1 MNQIQQHIKLGEVY
15 RRSDLEYY
23 SSSIDR
29 HLAELT
35 KEGILLK
42 ISQGLYYSPRISK
55 FGTVPPDDNMLIER
69 FLKDE
74 DFLLITPNSYNTLKL
89 GLTQLYNIT
98 WVYNHKR
105 KGKFEL
111 NGKCFEFK
119 LKTSFPNVITREFLL
134 VDLLNN
140 LESLAEDKMM
150 LLNKLP
156 LKLKEYNL
164 IDLMKI
170 IQKYG
175 SGKTKQL
182 LKSIIRRNFSNE

>member
-29 HLAELT
+29 HLAKLT

-89 GLTQLYNIT
+89 GLTP
-98 WVYNHKR
+98 V
-105 KGKFEL
+105 
-111 NGKCFEFK
+111 
-119 LKTSFPNVITREFLL
+119 PPV
-134 VDLLNN
+134 
-140 LESLAEDKMM
+140 
-150 LLNKLP
+150 
-156 LKLKEYNL
+156 
-164 IDLMKI
+164 
-170 IQKYG
+170 
-175 SGKTKQL
+175 
-182 LKSIIRRNFSNE
+182 

>member
-42 ISQGLYYSPRISK
+42 ISQGLYYSPRTSK

-74 DFLLITPNSYNTLKL
+74 DFLLITPNSYNTLEL

-105 KGKFEL
+105 KGKFDL
-111 NGKCFEFK
+111 NGKYFEFK
-119 LKTSFPNVITREFLL
+119 LKNSFPNVITKEFLL

-140 LESLAEDKMM
+140 LESLAEDKVL

-175 SGKTKQL
+175 SGKTKQR